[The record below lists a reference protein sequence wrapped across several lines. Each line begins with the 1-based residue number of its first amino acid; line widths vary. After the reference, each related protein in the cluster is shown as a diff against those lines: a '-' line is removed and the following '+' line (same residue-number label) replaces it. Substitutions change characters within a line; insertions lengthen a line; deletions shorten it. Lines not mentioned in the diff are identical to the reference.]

1 LRPGAM
7 AALSAQVFEVHCSG
21 RPLMRR
27 SANRHRRALG
37 VTQDSR
43 DFGDQVL
50 MHDGLSDRPQASTG
64 SLSSSRFNSEK
75 MSHAAINMAA
85 TTGPMTKPLTP
96 KILIPPK
103 VEINTM

>member
-1 LRPGAM
+1 M

-50 MHDGLSDRPQASTG
+50 MHDGLSD
-64 SLSSSRFNSEK
+64 
-75 MSHAAINMAA
+75 
-85 TTGPMTKPLTP
+85 
-96 KILIPPK
+96 
-103 VEINTM
+103 